1 MHYRDIW
8 KKHFGEIPKDEY
20 GISFE
25 IHHIDGDRTNNNLK
39 NLECLSIEQHYL
51 KHLEQGDLNEA
62 NAVLTRMKKLKQGKQ
77 LNQKA
82 LVGTKWYWKDSIQK
96 QFDPADPRILEEG
109 WHAGMHPVTVAKI
122 RKTSHQAPRKQTEDP
137 EGKARKI
144 SDSLKIAY
152 KNGTR
157 KKNSRKVAQL
167 NEQRKEIKIW
177 ESIRAASKET
187 GIAES
192 TISTHCRKTKGK
204 QNWIYKN

>member
-25 IHHIDGDRTNNNLK
+25 IHHIDGDRTNNNLR

-62 NAVLTRMKKLKQGKQ
+62 NAVLARMKKLRRGEQ

-82 LVGTKWYWKDSIQK
+82 LVGTRWYWKDNMQK

-109 WHAGMHPVTVAKI
+109 WHIGMHPETVAKI
-122 RKTSHQAPRKQTEDP
+122 QKTSHQAPRKQTDNP
-137 EGKARKI
+137 ARKASKI
-144 SDSLKIAY
+144 SNSLKIAY
-152 KNGTR
+152 KDGTR
-157 KKNSRKVAQL
+157 KKNGRKVAQL
-167 NEQRKEIKIW
+167 NEQREEIKIW
-177 ESIRAASKET
+177 ESIRAASRET
-187 GIAES
+187 GVAES
-192 TISTHCRKTKGK
+192 TICTHCRKTKGK